1 MVWRQFWNVGL
12 ARKGEILMSAEF
24 RFKQRSPFFDERLIL
39 AVLLAFTAPITA
51 QQVNAQGS
59 ERSGKEVVEMVC
71 TSCHGTGAQ
80 GAPKI
85 GDKAAW
91 SKRASQG
98 LTSLTEHALK
108 GIRQMPAHGGNLK
121 ITDLE
126 VGRAVTYM
134 VNRSGGRWVEPVSVK
149 DMTAERSGE
158 QVVKAQCA
166 KCHQGGAGG
175 APKIGDKNAWVPRMK
190 QGIDNLVRS
199 AIRGHGGMPSRG
211 GLADLTDAEIKNAVT
226 YMFNPVAAPASAPR
240 EARAAKAT
248 AGRSATAGANHM
260 TVDGMDIYL
269 GFAPAESLRGY
280 PAESVER
287 TMHGGVPAGP
297 GYYHVNISLLDHVRD
312 APITGAQVEI
322 QVEELGLSSETKAME
337 PMAIGAASYGNYLR
351 VKKKTPYV
359 ITVRVRTPG
368 SSRTSEAR
376 FQHRFD

>member
-1 MVWRQFWNVGL
+1 
-12 ARKGEILMSAEF
+12 MSAEF
-24 RFKQRSPFFDERLIL
+24 RFKQRSPFFNERLIL
-39 AVLLAFTAPITA
+39 AALLAFAAPITA

-59 ERSGKEVVEMVC
+59 ERSGKEVVELVC
-71 TSCHGTGAQ
+71 ASCHATGAQ

-126 VGRAVTYM
+126 IGRAVTYM
-134 VNRSGGRWVEPVSVK
+134 VNRSGGRWVEPVSAK

-166 KCHQGGAGG
+166 KCHQSGAGG
-175 APKIGDKNAWVPRMK
+175 APKIGDKSAWVPRMK

-226 YMFNPVAAPASAPR
+226 YMFNPVAASAPR

-248 AGRSATAGANHM
+248 AGSSATAGANHV

-269 GFAPAESLRGY
+269 GFAPAESLLGY

-297 GYYHVNISLLDHVRD
+297 GYYHVNISLLDHVRN

-322 QVEELGLSSETKAME
+322 QIEELGLSSETKAME

-351 VKKKTPYV
+351 VKKKIPYV
-359 ITVRVRTPG
+359 ITARVRTPG